1 MTDSRNDIALVERIY
16 GFNWAS
22 VGGRE
27 RGLEKLE
34 GMIAPDFESR
44 LSDEVG
50 GRTVQGIQGLR
61 DFGDALEQDFS
72 ELRYEPRDFR
82 SASDGRIVATGRIVG
97 VARASHMPLSG
108 TFGHIWTLRDGKAL
122 AVRAH
127 LDSTEALEAAGLEP

>member
-1 MTDSRNDIALVERIY
+1 M
-16 GFNWAS
+16 
-22 VGGRE
+22 
-27 RGLEKLE
+27 
-34 GMIAPDFESR
+34 
-44 LSDEVG
+44 SDEVG

-82 SASDGRIVATGRIVG
+82 SADDGRVVVTGRILG
-97 VARASHMPLSG
+97 VARTSRMPLSG

-127 LDSTEALEAAGLEP
+127 LDSDEALEAAGLQP